1 MPAEGGLLRRLAE
14 GPRLYIRH
22 FVRDDVERMQAW
34 TPYDDLRFLSY
45 NMPPASRRQNDAWFE
60 RNVLRSGRQ
69 YFSAIRKADGQL
81 IGVISLREIRRGARP
96 TSARL
101 GITLGSEHTDQ
112 GYGTEAMALFLDVF
126 FTHLGFDLM
135 KLDVAA
141 FNRRA
146 IRVYEKCGFQTVGQ
160 FYRSGSGVEY
170 PPRKV
175 GAQEEEYLIRYGGE
189 TFTLHYEMELSGEA
203 WQDQRHALFREIE
216 ERYAP
221 RVR

>member
-1 MPAEGGLLRRLAE
+1 VLAEGGFSKLAE
-14 GPRLYIRH
+14 GPRLYIRP

-34 TPYDDLRFLSY
+34 TPYEDLRFLSY
-45 NMPPASRRQNDAWFE
+45 NMPPGSRRQNDAWFE

-69 YFSAIRKADGQL
+69 YFAAVRKADGSL
-81 IGVISLREIRRGARP
+81 IGVISLREIQRATHP

-101 GITLGSEHTDQ
+101 GITLGSEHTGQ

-141 FNRRA
+141 FNGRA
-146 IRVYEKCGFQTVGQ
+146 IRVYEKCGFRTVGR
-160 FYRSGSGVEY
+160 FYRSVGGAEY

-175 GAQEEEYLIRYGGE
+175 GAQGEEVFVRYGGE
-189 TFTLHYEMELSGEA
+189 TFTLHYEMELSREA
-203 WQDQRHALFREIE
+203 WRDQRHAVFRELE
-216 ERYAP
+216 ARYAP
-221 RVR
+221 RHG